1 MAVRRDEMKHISDNI
16 KMNNLL
22 LVLSEKEHM
31 LDSKEDN
38 DSHIEWISK
47 YIIESLTTLWLTI
60 VIAFFSSEIANIIG
74 RKSDEMEFIP
84 IVVGL
89 IVAAIILI
97 RHSKKS
103 KEKLTIKFNDGK
115 IDKSKTESA
124 SMYLEKNVF
133 PGLVVAEECFET
145 VEANKINENCSGLN
159 VIWGE
164 ISLRKSIN
172 SLYNYAESFQKEYR
186 ENGQYGGLT
195 QKEIDQVFAVV
206 NKIISKLENLE
217 LQDDSN
223 TDCGADLRM
232 ILKSASIK
240 IREQY

>member
-38 DSHIEWISK
+38 ESHIEWISK

-84 IVVGL
+84 ILVGL

-103 KEKLTIKFNDGK
+103 KEKLTIKFHDGK

-164 ISLRKSIN
+164 ISLRKSII

-186 ENGQYGGLT
+186 ENGQFGGLT
-195 QKEIDQVFAVV
+195 KKEIDQVFAVV
-206 NKIISKLENLE
+206 NKIVSKLENLE

-232 ILKSASIK
+232 ILESASIK
-240 IREQY
+240 IRE

>member
-1 MAVRRDEMKHISDNI
+1 MAVRGDGIKHISDNI

-22 LVLSEKEHM
+22 LVLSEKEHK
-31 LDSKEDN
+31 LDNEEDGK
-38 DSHIEWISK
+38 SHIEWISK

-89 IVAAIILI
+89 IAAAIILI

-103 KEKLTIKFNDGK
+103 KEKLTIIFNDGK

-124 SMYLEKNVF
+124 LMYLEKNVF

-145 VEANKINENCSGLN
+145 VEANRTNENCSGLN

-172 SLYNYAESFQKEYR
+172 SLYNYAESFKKEYR

-195 QKEIDQVFAVV
+195 QKEIDQVFTVV
-206 NKIISKLENLE
+206 NKIVGKLEDLK
-217 LQDDSN
+217 LQDASN
-223 TDCGADLRM
+223 IDYGADLRM
-232 ILKSASIK
+232 LLESASIK
-240 IREQY
+240 IRE